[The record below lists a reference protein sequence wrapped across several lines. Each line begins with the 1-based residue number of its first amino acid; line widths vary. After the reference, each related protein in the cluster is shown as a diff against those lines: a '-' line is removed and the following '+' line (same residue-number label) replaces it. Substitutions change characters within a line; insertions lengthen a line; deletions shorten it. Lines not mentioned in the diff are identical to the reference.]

1 MTAPVLTRSALRA
14 FLYTF
19 DLAPIR
25 AALAAAGPE
34 AAAATLAQL
43 APHEIARVLAA
54 LPAGQQ
60 LAIFRALDA
69 EARARLPEAGEG
81 WGAIVPILAAHQA
94 SEAGKADRAS
104 LTH

>member
-25 AALAAAGPE
+25 TALAAAGPE

-69 EARARLPEAGEG
+69 EAKARLPEAGGGWEG
-81 WGAIVPILAAHQA
+81 IVPILAAHQA
-94 SEAGKADRAS
+94 GEAGKAGRGTRA
-104 LTH
+104 H

>member
-1 MTAPVLTRSALRA
+1 MNAPVLTRSALRA

-25 AALAAAGPE
+25 RALAEAGPE
-34 AAAATLAQL
+34 AAEATLAQL

-60 LAIFRALDA
+60 IAVFRALDA
-69 EARARLPEAGEG
+69 GAKDRLPDAGEG
-81 WGAIVPILAAHQA
+81 WGRVVPILAAYQA
-94 SEAGKADRAS
+94 SEACKAP
-104 LTH
+104 LTALGR